1 MDDAKHVPT
10 ISKAD
15 KKLLDFF
22 APDAFPPVEVT
33 VDLVTVKM
41 GSRFEVTEV
50 TIRESHLHSSR
61 MTELG
66 QAVQKAVNQ
75 ALREVAE
82 RNARRLSEVSE
93 RPGPPEY

>member
-1 MDDAKHVPT
+1 MDDAEHVPT

-15 KKLLDFF
+15 KKLLDLF
-22 APDAFPPVEVT
+22 APDVFPPVEVT

-41 GSRFEVTEV
+41 SSRFEVTEV
-50 TIRESHLHSSR
+50 TIRDTSSNSSR
-61 MTELG
+61 MTALG
-66 QAVQKAVNQ
+66 EAVQKAVNQ

-82 RNARRLSEVSE
+82 HNARRLGVGSE

>member
-1 MDDAKHVPT
+1 MDDARRVPT
-10 ISKAD
+10 ISNAD
-15 KKLLDFF
+15 KKLLDLF

-33 VDLVTVKM
+33 VDLVTVRM
-41 GSRFEVTEV
+41 SSRFEVAEV
-50 TIRESHLHSSR
+50 TIRETNLHSSR
-61 MTELG
+61 MAALG
-66 QAVQKAVNQ
+66 EAIQKAVNQ